1 MTVLNEIETKF
12 GFKYPAIYHQ
22 MYTDGM
28 LSFGEPGADWES
40 KVPQLFAT
48 PPLLFFAKDFELML
62 PELVME
68 MRDEFYAPVSY
79 RAVPE
84 GMSLIPFGTTGGGD
98 MYCFDIT
105 DAQQEDL
112 PIVLAAHDSSR
123 VEVLTENFQDFVHQ
137 SLLAMVQD
145 VEPDDAVMHDD
156 FQANV
161 QNMLKTHGRYL
172 TQEQREEIQG
182 AAKVALQ

>member
-1 MTVLNEIETKF
+1 MTVLNEIEAKF

-22 MYTDGM
+22 MYADGM
-28 LSFGEPGADWES
+28 LNFGEPAADWES

-68 MRDEFYAPVSY
+68 MRDEFYAHVSY

-105 DAQQEDL
+105 DVQTEDL
-112 PIVLAAHDSSR
+112 PIVLAAHDSSH
-123 VEVLTENFQDFVHQ
+123 VEVLTTNFQDFVYQ
-137 SLLAMVQD
+137 GLLAMVTD
-145 VEPDDAVMHDD
+145 VEPDDAVMHGD
-156 FQANV
+156 FTTNV
-161 QNMLKTHGRYL
+161 RNMLKTHERYL
-172 TQEQREEIQG
+172 TDKQREELQQ
-182 AAKVALQ
+182 AALQ